1 MVIVLPN
8 RDCLVYLW
16 LYYRSDI
23 YMKTIKVYIEGGV
36 CTDVVIPDEFIDKLN
51 YEVIDYDNIETERE
65 AESTSKINI
74 EVKNEIKRNRKKDRH
89 TI

>member
-36 CTDVVIPDEFIDKLN
+36 CTDVVIPKEFINKLN
-51 YEVIDYDNIETERE
+51 YEVIDYDHIE
-65 AESTSKINI
+65 AEEDEKKRIR
-74 EVKNEIKRNRKKDRH
+74 KRNRH

>member
-51 YEVIDYDNIETERE
+51 YEVIDYDHID
-65 AESTSKINI
+65 AE
-74 EVKNEIKRNRKKDRH
+74 ENEKKRDKK
-89 TI
+89 

>member
-51 YEVIDYDNIETERE
+51 YEVIDYDHID
-65 AESTSKINI
+65 AEENEKKEI
-74 EVKNEIKRNRKKDRH
+74 KNENKRNRKKDRH

>member
-36 CTDVVIPDEFIDKLN
+36 CTDVVIPYEFIDKLN
-51 YEVIDYDNIETERE
+51 YEVIDYDHID
-65 AESTSKINI
+65 AE
-74 EVKNEIKRNRKKDRH
+74 ENEKKRYKK
-89 TI
+89 